1 MTRPAIISNPARWLT
16 GATGTLVLIAL
27 GLRRWIDQHRSE
39 LPLPRSPEGRALTF
53 TYNMASHAVFVAGL
67 GILVAIL
74 MRPII
79 RDWINSSPKPQ
90 KRSSLQRLL
99 LSIKRHP
106 AATAL
111 FAACT
116 VFMVSEA
123 SWFYKEIVGWYDD
136 IYAAELLNTFSLRMR
151 IVRETMERN
160 DYRFYPL
167 AFQDLQLLSWITPYV
182 KVWMLANVAEL
193 IATIALGVRI
203 VRQITAKRKAKEL
216 LLIFSLLFIFIAPS
230 AYSYFQFIYSER
242 ILTLL
247 FAAYLSLYIDYKRT
261 QSKSAGQGV
270 LVCALLGIFVKDIA
284 VVLFLIP
291 PTVTLGMRSLRR
303 LRRPNAESRESWSSW
318 SNHYRLELHLLSLA
332 LLFGVAF
339 LYLAYLP
346 SYFVGEERY
355 DVAKR
360 LTEFQP
366 DLRLL
371 LLTGFSAQRITAVL
385 RRRSTWTML
394 DAANLACLGYVGCLF
409 YLVGYRSSSY
419 MALPVQFIAVIDI
432 LVIWASG
439 VRPRLSRRVGEHR
452 ITPLAVALSSCLLTF
467 ELLLPENFYVRI
479 RDMTLTH
486 RSWAATYR
494 EADAV
499 LREART
505 SGEPV
510 NLIFSKSWFRRFGH
524 LKRLKY
530 DRLVYLNEQDK
541 SYLIMDGIG
550 KGGSYKPKKG
560 DFFLDIDAGSALSKK
575 FDIDLSEYKEI
586 YRYSPSLSNG
596 RLLIKQ

>member
-1 MTRPAIISNPARWLT
+1 MNRPAIISNPARWLA

-27 GLRRWIDQHRSE
+27 GLRLWIDEHRSE

-74 MRPII
+74 MRPIV
-79 RDWINSSPKPQ
+79 RNWINRPPNPQ
-90 KRSSLQRLL
+90 KRSSLQQLL
-99 LSIKRHP
+99 FSIKRHP

-193 IATIALGVRI
+193 ITTIALGVRI
-203 VRQITAKRKAKEL
+203 VRQITSNRTAKEL
-216 LLIFSLLFIFIAPS
+216 LLVFSLLFIFIAPS

-261 QSKSAGQGV
+261 QSKSAGRGV
-270 LVCALLGIFVKDIA
+270 LVFAVLGIFVKDIA
-284 VVLFLIP
+284 FVLFLIP
-291 PTVTLGMRSLRR
+291 PAITLGLSAFGR
-303 LRRPNAESRESWSSW
+303 LSGPNAQIQKNWSSW
-318 SNHYRLELHLLSLA
+318 CKHHRLELHLLSLA

-339 LYLAYLP
+339 VYLAYLP
-346 SYFVGEERY
+346 SHFVGEERY
-355 DVAKR
+355 DAAKR

-371 LLTGFSAQRITAVL
+371 ILTGFSVQRITAVL
-385 RRRSTWTML
+385 RQRSTWTML

-409 YLVGYRSSSY
+409 YLVGYRSNSY
-419 MALPVQFIAVIDI
+419 MSLPVQFIAVIDI
-432 LVIWASG
+432 LVIWVSVA
-439 VRPRLSRRVGEHR
+439 RPWLNRWVGEHR
-452 ITPLAVALSSCLLTF
+452 IAPLAVALSSCLIAF
-467 ELLLPENFYVRI
+467 ELLLPDNFYVRI

-486 RSWAATYR
+486 RSWASTYR
-494 EADAV
+494 EADSV
-499 LREART
+499 LREARA
-505 SGEPV
+505 SGQPV
-510 NLIFSKSWFRRFGH
+510 NLIFSKSWFRRFDH

-530 DRLVYLNEQDK
+530 DRLIYLNEQDK
-541 SYLIMDGIG
+541 TYLVMDGVG
-550 KGGSYKPKKG
+550 KGGSYTPQKG

-575 FDIDLSEYKEI
+575 FNVDLSEYKEI
-586 YRYSPSLSNG
+586 YRYSPRLSNG
-596 RLLIKQ
+596 RLLIKE